1 MKKRLIVLTLILCLM
16 FSFCSI
22 SNALG
27 ASASLSISG
36 GGSYTVGSTIRIT
49 YTFSATNIAGA
60 SAQIVYDASVLSYK
74 GCSGG
79 TAPSSASGVINVYAG
94 DGNAHSSLSVTLTF
108 EALKVGSSS
117 ISVSP
122 GGDEGIIDYDGNP
135 LSVSS
140 KSTTVSVTNPSSSA
154 SSNANLSSLKVSA
167 GSLSPSFSPSRTS
180 YTVNVGE
187 DVSVCTISATP
198 QDSAATVSVGGSK
211 NLSMGKNVRTVT
223 VTAEN
228 GATKT
233 YTITINR
240 GEGGLLPKTLLM
252 DPSDGSDGEIEDI
265 TVTVGDKEYIV
276 CENYDESSIPKGFV
290 MTIAQYGDKDIPVIK
305 DENLKY
311 TFALLK
317 DPETGDETWFFY
329 DEESDT
335 FAETAQIS
343 AEDAME
349 YGRLLA
355 ELNGDDQDSESGSKD
370 RILIIALGATVV
382 VLAALVLILQVG
394 IINKNKKKLKKNKKS
409 EEEIDITDEKPYEDM
424 DIEEQQ
430 QSDHETEDDYTD
442 TGREDQ

>member
-1 MKKRLIVLTLILCLM
+1 M

-240 GEGGLLPKTLLM
+240 GEGGTSSEDPSD

-370 RILIIALGATVV
+370 
-382 VLAALVLILQVG
+382 
-394 IINKNKKKLKKNKKS
+394 
-409 EEEIDITDEKPYEDM
+409 ITDEKPYEDM

>member
-1 MKKRLIVLTLILCLM
+1 M

-240 GEGGLLPKTLLM
+240 GEGGTSSEDPSD

-311 TFALLK
+311 TF
-317 DPETGDETWFFY
+317 
-329 DEESDT
+329 SVC
-335 FAETAQIS
+335 
-343 AEDAME
+343 
-349 YGRLLA
+349 RL
-355 ELNGDDQDSESGSKD
+355 
-370 RILIIALGATVV
+370 T
-382 VLAALVLILQVG
+382 
-394 IINKNKKKLKKNKKS
+394 
-409 EEEIDITDEKPYEDM
+409 
-424 DIEEQQ
+424 
-430 QSDHETEDDYTD
+430 
-442 TGREDQ
+442 

>member
-167 GSLSPSFSPSRTS
+167 GSLSPSFSLSRTS

-240 GEGGLLPKTLLM
+240 GEGGTSSEDPSD

-355 ELNGDDQDSESGSKD
+355 ELNGDDQDSKAGSKD

-409 EEEIDITDEKPYEDM
+409 KKK
-424 DIEEQQ
+424 
-430 QSDHETEDDYTD
+430 
-442 TGREDQ
+442 

>member
-1 MKKRLIVLTLILCLM
+1 MRKRIFILTFLMVVLISNLIVVN
-16 FSFCSI
+16 SF
-22 SNALG
+22 G
-27 ASASLSISG
+27 ASVSASLSG
-36 GGSYTVGSTIRIT
+36 GGSYAKGQKITVRLTYSGTSFGSADVI
-49 YTFSATNIAGA
+49 FN
-60 SAQIVYDASVLSYK
+60 YDTSVLKLTSTSD
-74 GCSGG
+74 G
-79 TAPSSASGVINVYAG
+79 PQSASGVFTQSIA
-94 DGNAHSSLSVTLTF
+94 DEHGNSTLSCTATF
-108 EALKVGSSS
+108 EAVG
-117 ISVSP
+117 I
-122 GGDEGIIDYDGNP
+122 GN
-135 LSVSS
+135 
-140 KSTTVSVTNPSSSA
+140 TTVTATTSNIYDINFNLLSTNTASTSISVTNPSSSA

-198 QDSAATVSVGGSK
+198 QDSAVTVSVGGSK

-240 GEGGLLPKTLLM
+240 GEGGTSSE
-252 DPSDGSDGEIEDI
+252 DPSDDPSDSSDGEIEDI

-311 TFALLK
+311 TFALLR

-329 DEESDT
+329 DEENDT

-355 ELNGDDQDSESGSKD
+355 ELNGDDQDSKSGSKD

-442 TGREDQ
+442 TEREDQ